1 MDERKDNMQ
10 KNKNLYE
17 KISRIAYD
25 FYEKRGKVHGY
36 DLEDWLEAERI
47 VMERRVKEIKREAK
61 AISSA
66 KRQKATKKAEPK
78 TLKSSQKKPGKTA
91 KKTAKK

>member
-1 MDERKDNMQ
+1 MDGRKDNMQ

-25 FYEKRGKVHGY
+25 LYEKRGKAHGH
-36 DLEDWLEAERI
+36 DIEDWLEAERI
-47 VMERRVKEIKREAK
+47 VMERHVKEIEHEAK
-61 AISSA
+61 VISSA
-66 KRQKATKKAEPK
+66 KRQKAAKKAKPK
-78 TLKSSQKKPGKTA
+78 TLKSSQKKSGKTA